1 MTNTLPEARCLIEL
15 EYDMVSQPHATIKVG
30 PSLKEELTVMFTAY
44 TIFRKTRETIFFMSI
59 IENIIKQP
67 ENKIYC

>member
-44 TIFRKTRETIFFMSI
+44 TIFRKTRETIFS
-59 IENIIKQP
+59 
-67 ENKIYC
+67 